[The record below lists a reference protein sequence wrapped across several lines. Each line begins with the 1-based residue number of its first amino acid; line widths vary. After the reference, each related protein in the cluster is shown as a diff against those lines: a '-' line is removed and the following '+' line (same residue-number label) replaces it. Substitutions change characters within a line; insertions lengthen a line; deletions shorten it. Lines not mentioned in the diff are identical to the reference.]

1 MLTAIL
7 VSQTLGL
14 LATLV
19 LVAIGGQSAPGAA
32 SLAWAGAAGL
42 VGVVGLGAF
51 YYALAR
57 GTMGVVTP
65 LAALIGAG
73 VPVAVAIMFGEQVG
87 HLRLVGVAT
96 GLVAVVLISLPPQA
110 RTPGERRR
118 LRVDVADLPIVAVAG
133 LGFAGFFLFVDRA
146 LVEGADMWWA
156 LAAVRVVGLAAA
168 VALVIGLL
176 AFYRRRPDR
185 RPASLL
191 SLAQLRGM
199 GVLAVPL
206 LVAAGLGDLG
216 GNGFFVL
223 ARSVDVLSV
232 AVILSSLYPVVTT
245 LLAAALLHER
255 MSALQLAGAGLA
267 VLAVVLIGVG

>member
-1 MLTAIL
+1 V

-19 LVAIGGQSAPGAA
+19 LVAIGGQPVPGVG

-42 VGVVGLGAF
+42 VGFIGLGAF

-73 VPVAVAIMFGEQVG
+73 VPVAVAMAFGEQVSQ
-87 HLRLVGVAT
+87 LRLIGVAV
-96 GLVAVVLISLPPQA
+96 GLVAVVLISLPPQPRSA
-110 RTPGERRR
+110 TERRR
-118 LRVDVADLPIVAVAG
+118 LRIDLSDLPLVTVAG

-146 LVEGADMWWA
+146 LVDGADMWWT
-156 LAAVRVVGLAAA
+156 LAAVRAVGLTGA
-168 VALVIGLL
+168 VVVVLGLV
-176 AFYRRRPDR
+176 AFRRGRGQ
-185 RPASLL
+185 PAV
-191 SLAQLRGM
+191 
-199 GVLAVPL
+199 GVLGVSGVRRMGALAIPL
-206 LVAAGLGDLG
+206 LLAAGLGDLG

-223 ARSVDVLSV
+223 ARSVDLLSV

-245 LLAAALLHER
+245 LLAATLLHER
-255 MSALQLAGAGLA
+255 MSALQLGGAGLA
-267 VLAVVLIGVG
+267 VFAVVLIGVG